1 MGKFCFILIATCTLV
16 NIACILQAQD
26 NTVRWIDDFNYTTTD
41 QLTNAGW
48 TLTRPAGISLAANA
62 VVLDG
67 TGGDCAIN
75 IFTSF
80 SNDVYDWKAEVRGMW
95 LGQGH
100 SVLSVFV
107 STEQHS
113 YSWAADGY
121 YKEFSFYRDI
131 KKILHFGNYQE
142 KANQYVTLTM
152 VRQANTFSFYF
163 NGELINTYTEEDTV
177 PSKVTGLGLV
187 SPWKGDAKYDYYQI
201 GEPNAAFAP
210 STPTESTNSF
220 PLFPVLIGG
229 GFTAAVVGGIVVYY
243 FFIAGHTA
251 GSTAGAGA
259 GILGTGMSAPSQ
271 QLQQLQ
277 NVSAQGVASAGSS
290 VGVSGVA
297 GAQAQAGAALQ
308 STQPAYGAGAGI
320 ESPGI
325 GVAGAQG
332 QGSNVLAGA
341 GAALQSTQPAYGAGA
356 GVEAQGTGGASTTTS
371 ATSNAPAE
379 TRTIKPKPESGNK

>member
-1 MGKFCFILIATCTLV
+1 
-16 NIACILQAQD
+16 
-26 NTVRWIDDFNYTTTD
+26 
-41 QLTNAGW
+41 
-48 TLTRPAGISLAANA
+48 
-62 VVLDG
+62 
-67 TGGDCAIN
+67 
-75 IFTSF
+75 
-80 SNDVYDWKAEVRGMW
+80 
-95 LGQGH
+95 
-100 SVLSVFV
+100 
-107 STEQHS
+107 
-113 YSWAADGY
+113 
-121 YKEFSFYRDI
+121 
-131 KKILHFGNYQE
+131 
-142 KANQYVTLTM
+142 M

-163 NGELINTYTEEDTV
+163 NGELINTYTEEDAA
-177 PSKVTGLGLV
+177 PSKVTGLDLV
-187 SPWKGDAKYDYYQI
+187 SPWKGDAQYDYYQI

-220 PLFPVLIGG
+220 PMFPVIIGG
-229 GFTAAVVGGIVVYY
+229 GITAAVVGGIVVYY

-259 GILGTGMSAPSQ
+259 GILGTGMNAPS
-271 QLQQLQ
+271 QQLQ

-308 STQPAYGAGAGI
+308 STQPALYGAGAGI

-341 GAALQSTQPAYGAGA
+341 GAALQSTQPALYGAGA